1 MNIHQDG
8 RISFYIES
16 DTESAEVLSAA
27 PIPINVYTHIVV
39 TMNTV
44 TGEMRCY
51 INGSLSGSTTTTVRP
66 LVELDPAQNP
76 GIGIG
81 NSGAFPN
88 TSYNFPFP
96 GSIDEMSL
104 YNRALTAAE
113 VQNLYDAGSGGKC
126 DALPSLAVN
135 NPTPVAE
142 GSASTPG
149 AVTFNVTLSFP
160 ITQPV
165 TVNYSTADGA
175 TNGATAGSD
184 YIAAS
189 GTLTFAPGE
198 TSKTVRVNFIGD
210 DVIEP
215 DETFFLNLSNAVN
228 ADISEAE
235 GTATVVNDEAGPAI
249 SINDVSVKEGNSATT
264 AVNFTVTLSEATP
277 LSVQV
282 DYSTLDANAT
292 APADYNAANGTI
304 IFAPGET
311 SKTITVFVRGDTF
324 DEVDELFRVN
334 LSNPVNATLGDQ
346 QGLCTII
353 DDDVAP
359 SASVDDVTVVEG
371 NSGTVNATFTI
382 TLSAPSGQT
391 VTVNAIPSMVRRV
404 HPSITPVAA
413 SV

>member
-1 MNIHQDG
+1 MKFKSLFLVLLSLLSALGLAPVAQAQCVPKPSGIVAWWKAENNGLDSVGGANGTLYNGASYGAGKVGQAFTFDGVDDRISVPDAAAFHFSSSFSIETWIAPTKYPVGGDGNILFRGDNRTEHDPYVLNIHQDG

-16 DTESAEVLSAA
+16 DIESAEVLSAA

-228 ADISEAE
+228 ADISEA
-235 GTATVVNDEAGPAI
+235 
-249 SINDVSVKEGNSATT
+249 
-264 AVNFTVTLSEATP
+264 
-277 LSVQV
+277 
-282 DYSTLDANAT
+282 
-292 APADYNAANGTI
+292 
-304 IFAPGET
+304 
-311 SKTITVFVRGDTF
+311 
-324 DEVDELFRVN
+324 
-334 LSNPVNATLGDQ
+334 
-346 QGLCTII
+346 
-353 DDDVAP
+353 
-359 SASVDDVTVVEG
+359 
-371 NSGTVNATFTI
+371 
-382 TLSAPSGQT
+382 
-391 VTVNAIPSMVRRV
+391 
-404 HPSITPVAA
+404 
-413 SV
+413 